1 MVYRRE
7 KELMRRSPP
16 AETDARIAEIAARQ
30 QGVVARAQLRDEG
43 LSSREIQYRLETQR
57 LRRLHSGVYAV
68 GPVPGPRQREQA
80 AVLACG
86 VDAVVSHWSA
96 AACWTIGP
104 RTPGRSV
111 AVSTP
116 RDVRTTDPGIRVFR
130 VTRLPAEEVTV
141 ADGLPVTTPVR
152 TLLDLAGWASS
163 GDVERALSRA
173 VPTLVA
179 PAELD
184 ALLARHPRRRGRR
197 RLRSLV
203 QARFR
208 TGLTRSE
215 AERKFLRLVESGG
228 LPRPETNVLV
238 RGHEI
243 DCLWRDE
250 KLVVEIDG
258 RAYHSDARTFE
269 GDRDRD
275 GVLVSAGYR
284 VMRVT
289 WRQIIDQPR
298 PLLVR
303 LARALAQ

>member
-1 MVYRRE
+1 MLDHRT
-7 KELMRRSPP
+7 P
-16 AETDARIAEIAARQ
+16 DARA
-30 QGVVARAQLRDEG
+30 
-43 LSSREIQYRLETQR
+43 
-57 LRRLHSGVYAV
+57 
-68 GPVPGPRQREQA
+68 
-80 AVLACG
+80 
-86 VDAVVSHWSA
+86 
-96 AACWTIGP
+96 
-104 RTPGRSV
+104 
-111 AVSTP
+111 
-116 RDVRTTDPGIRVFR
+116 
-130 VTRLPAEEVTV
+130 
-141 ADGLPVTTPVR
+141 
-152 TLLDLAGWASS
+152 LLDLAGWASS

-215 AERKFLRLVESGG
+215 ADRKFLRLVESGG

-289 WRQIIDQPR
+289 WSQIIDQPR